1 MPKSAADVYDAFLQL
16 IQDFHGLWE
25 TTPVTSRLLLAL
37 LMAGM
42 GVYLG
47 SRAERSAMSAALSAE
62 IATSAGSAPVAVAK
76 MGPEA
81 LPKIRFVAVPAVSG

>member
-1 MPKSAADVYDAFLQL
+1 LPKFAADVYDAFLQL

-47 SRAERSAMSAALSAE
+47 SRAERSAMSAALFFAAFGFFAYV
-62 IATSAGSAPVAVAK
+62 IAVGISLVH
-76 MGPEA
+76 
-81 LPKIRFVAVPAVSG
+81 